1 MKYLRSFF
9 ARKSKD
15 DKKINPSDSL
25 SGGSVEDY
33 DGVIREVEY
42 FTTEEINI
50 INEKIECGSLLRP
63 RTLMNNYYRCSLI
76 SITFGD
82 SRPYTDNI
90 NHHEIRKFKHD
101 QKSIYTLSGYKYDSH
116 FDNVDDICEVI
127 NNRLLPSKVYY
138 ALGVTPTQWSQY
150 GYEDIEK
157 LIFEYSVIRNNK
169 VNEFRLKEIAD
180 ELGVDFLYAKSLLKI
195 LRVSLE

>member
-9 ARKSKD
+9 TRKSKD
-15 DKKINPSDSL
+15 DKKKLSDSL

-50 INEKIECGSLLRP
+50 INEKIECGNLLRP
-63 RTLMNNYYRCSLI
+63 RTLMNNHYKCSLI

-82 SRPYTDNI
+82 SRPYTDNT
-90 NHHEIRKFKHD
+90 NHHEIRKFKHG

-116 FDNVDDICEVI
+116 FDNVDDICEVV
-127 NNRLLPSKVYY
+127 NSRLLPSKVYY

-157 LIFEYSVIRNNK
+157 LILEYSVIRNNK

-180 ELGVDFLYAKSLLKI
+180 ELEVDFEFAKARLKF